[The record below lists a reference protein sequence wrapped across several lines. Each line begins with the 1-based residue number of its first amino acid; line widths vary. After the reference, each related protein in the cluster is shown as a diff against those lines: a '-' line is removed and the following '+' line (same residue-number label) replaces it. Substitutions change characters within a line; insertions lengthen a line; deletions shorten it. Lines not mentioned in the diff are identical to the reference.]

1 MEAHNAE
8 VGYDRG
14 PPDPAYKVLVLI
26 TMALSAMLYSLTI
39 TMVNVALPQLQGA
52 LGATQ
57 EQIAW
62 VVTLNVVATAVV
74 TPLSG
79 TLVAILGQRR
89 LLIWCVVGFTA
100 STMACAA
107 ANSLESLLFF
117 RVLQGALGAPLVPM
131 SQAIILQTW
140 PREEHAK
147 ANGFMGMSVVIGPA
161 IAPSLGGY
169 LAEEYDWRW
178 VFLMMLPLGV
188 ATLFGVLR
196 WIRDGGRRADFRF
209 DFAGFTLFS
218 ISIISLQL
226 ILDRGEQN
234 DWFDSTLIISL
245 AVLMVMSFYMFVIN
259 NCFNEQPFINP
270 RLFANQNYVIGLIM
284 VFVYGSLNFTP
295 LVLLPPLLQ
304 NLKGYPDGLIGIV
317 LAMRGVGPDLRREGA

>member
-1 MEAHNAE
+1 M
-8 VGYDRG
+8 
-14 PPDPAYKVLVLI
+14 
-26 TMALSAMLYSLTI
+26 
-39 TMVNVALPQLQGA
+39 
-52 LGATQ
+52 
-57 EQIAW
+57 
-62 VVTLNVVATAVV
+62 
-74 TPLSG
+74 
-79 TLVAILGQRR
+79 
-89 LLIWCVVGFTA
+89 
-100 STMACAA
+100 
-107 ANSLESLLFF
+107 
-117 RVLQGALGAPLVPM
+117 
-131 SQAIILQTW
+131 
-140 PREEHAK
+140 
-147 ANGFMGMSVVIGPA
+147 
-161 IAPSLGGY
+161 
-169 LAEEYDWRW
+169 
-178 VFLMMLPLGV
+178 
-188 ATLFGVLR
+188 FGVLR

-317 LAMRGVGPDLRREGA
+317 LAMRGVGMVVGTPP